1 MWLTVQ
7 GGFTFSLWL
16 ASPAEGCPGRTTMT
30 RSWSPSSAGMGMF
43 GARAGGPCRGRGTE
57 CGAAANPRVGR
68 VRSGMTRPVP
78 QGLGRADGGRAVVTV
93 CDEPL
98 ARGGGV
104 AARGRSGL
112 VWCKSGLPAGIST
125 WSGLLLVGWRAARLS
140 RSCHKRC
147 ETWWDAGGYV
157 ETVSAGRREG
167 RDELGQVNMVSR

>member
-1 MWLTVQ
+1 MW
-7 GGFTFSLWL
+7 
-16 ASPAEGCPGRTTMT
+16 
-30 RSWSPSSAGMGMF
+30 
-43 GARAGGPCRGRGTE
+43 
-57 CGAAANPRVGR
+57 AAANPRVAS

-98 ARGGGV
+98 ARGGGAV
-104 AARGRSGL
+104 ERGWPGL
-112 VWCKSGLPAGIST
+112 VWCKSGLPAGISR

-167 RDELGQVNMVSR
+167 RDELGRVNMASR